1 VRHLIHSAVRAGAPH
16 SRNGSQRFLE
26 PPVLFM
32 GDEPCHTG
40 KHINAST
47 CRSALA
53 IIGRKRPLG
62 TLVDSSTVSRIRTS
76 LSGKT
81 PAGRQGHDLR
91 RSGLASRR
99 WLAFQCT
106 AGHAARLP
114 ARPKLVQKSC
124 RPASRECPRDPRAS
138 GETERAASPEPPLQL
153 CSGGRLES
161 ASVGGEPGAS
171 PWLALSLKSN
181 NDCVQSLFTRVWRR
195 QPAGTGEEV
204 DGARARGAE
213 RAESVAVS
221 PYFLSPFSVHLRSR
235 WRVLCLLCSDCT
247 TPIAEL
253 INCALTARRSLISPR
268 REMVPCAMSQL
279 PAVRGLE
286 TPQRRWHGGRRA
298 EDQAC

>member
-1 VRHLIHSAVRAGAPH
+1 VVRHLIHSAVRAGAPH

-53 IIGRKRPLG
+53 IIGSKRPLG

-81 PAGRQGHDLR
+81 PAGLQGHDLR

-106 AGHAARLP
+106 AGHAVRLP

-124 RPASRECPRDPRAS
+124 RPASRDCPRDPRAS
-138 GETERAASPEPPLQL
+138 GETERAASPELPLQL

-171 PWLALSLKSN
+171 PWLALSLKTTTLRLCAVFVHT
-181 NDCVQSLFTRVWRR
+181 CVE
-195 QPAGTGEEV
+195 AATG
-204 DGARARGAE
+204 GRGRGGGRCARAWSRARGE
-213 RAESVAVS
+213 RGGFALIVS
-221 PYFLSPFSVHLRSR
+221 HPSLS
-235 WRVLCLLCSDCT
+235 T
-247 TPIAEL
+247 
-253 INCALTARRSLISPR
+253 
-268 REMVPCAMSQL
+268 
-279 PAVRGLE
+279 
-286 TPQRRWHGGRRA
+286 
-298 EDQAC
+298 